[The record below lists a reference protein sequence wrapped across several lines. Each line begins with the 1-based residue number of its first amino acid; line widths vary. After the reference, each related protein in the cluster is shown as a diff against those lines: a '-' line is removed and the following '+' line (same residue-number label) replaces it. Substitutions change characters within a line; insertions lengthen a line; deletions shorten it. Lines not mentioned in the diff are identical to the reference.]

1 LFYYAFRQIFIPC
14 FLNIHP
20 NRKTY
25 REFEGRLFTRKE
37 ISDQVGGKDWVLKE
51 HTIDVHIS
59 NIRKVIGDNFIQTIK
74 GEGYK
79 FLQL

>member
-25 REFEGRLFTRKE
+25 REFEGRLIIFDKFDFTLY
-37 ISDQVGGKDWVLKE
+37 QAW
-51 HTIDVHIS
+51 
-59 NIRKVIGDNFIQTIK
+59 QTV
-74 GEGYK
+74 
-79 FLQL
+79 FSCVWLQFKLHNTDFYTYGNYTF